1 MNRWLLFVA
10 FALVL
15 VAAPVQAA
23 DITGNYVESR
33 NCDIWTGPCFANA
46 ETSLTGKNAM
56 MAWNVDK
63 GTLDDVKLDGLS
75 VVAVIAASDTLG
87 QKQTGQAKA
96 LVIVD
101 EKADKAQRE
110 ALVRLAKKQAG
121 ELLGNVV
128 AVEAAPINM
137 KLCQCEGKGCAIVQ
151 AGAAKIE
158 TRCFDTHNDR
168 VCGNED
174 AFYPPLARNVSATP
188 AMITEHAFSG
198 KTFNATWKESDRRG
212 AYVGSFEM
220 R

>member
-1 MNRWLLFVA
+1 MNRWLFLAA

-23 DITGNYVESR
+23 GITGNYVESR

-46 ETSLTGKNAM
+46 ETYLTGKNAM

-63 GTLDDVKLDGLS
+63 GMFDNVNLDGLS
-75 VVAVIAASDTLG
+75 VVAVVAASDTLG
-87 QKQTGQAKA
+87 QKQTGKARA

-101 EKADKAQRE
+101 EKANQVQRD

-121 ELLGNVV
+121 ELLADVV
-128 AVEAAPINM
+128 AVEAAPITM
-137 KLCQCEGKGCAIVQ
+137 KICQCEGKGCAIVK
-151 AGAAKIE
+151 AGSARIE

-168 VCGNED
+168 VCGNEA
-174 AFYPPLARNVSATP
+174 AFYPPLAKNVDATP